1 MDNTAAAIQA
11 QEQIA
16 ERVKDDPRA
25 KARYEDF
32 SIWSDVLGF
41 LPDNVKGFIKY
52 NLGLGKELSELDLN
66 EKTLNYL
73 DYLAF
78 GGGAADPNRIEYEDY
93 GPDFYSKISR
103 DPISLIIWGN
113 KNLEG
118 DQWDRDITREKI
130 LANPEQYSIYVPALK
145 RSLTVK
151 EAMEMYPGAFD
162 PKGLGI
168 GAFTDPATITG
179 TFLGGADIVRDK
191 NGNVII
197 QDRYDFNELELPPEK
212 VEQQIKQYRE
222 TPLGEKP
229 FYEATRRF
237 PAFNPFGQPY
247 DININLGTE
256 EDYIKRQGLTY
267 GGKPLMKLKY

>member
-11 QEQIA
+11 QELAAQA
-16 ERVKDDPRA
+16 VKDDPRA

-52 NLGLGKELSELDLN
+52 NLGLGKDLSELDLN

-78 GGGAADPNRIEYEDY
+78 GGGAQDPDRITYEDY
-93 GPDFYSKISR
+93 GPEFYSKISR

-130 LANPEQYSIYVPALK
+130 LANPEQYTYWDS
-145 RSLTVK
+145 SLNRYTTIK
-151 EAMEMYPGAFD
+151 EAMEMYPGSFD
-162 PKGLGI
+162 TKGLGI

-179 TFLGGADIVRDK
+179 TFLGGADIVRDE

-197 QDRYDFNELELPPEK
+197 QDRYDFNELEQTPER
-212 VEQQIKQYRE
+212 VEGVRKQYRE
-222 TPLGEKP
+222 APLGEKP

-247 DININLGTE
+247 NINVNLGTE

>member
-1 MDNTAAAIQA
+1 MDNLGAIAAQVEELA
-11 QEQIA
+11 A
-16 ERVKDDPRA
+16 EAAKDPRA

-32 SIWSDVLGF
+32 SVWSDILGF

-52 NLGLGKELSELDLN
+52 NLGLGKDLSELDLN

-93 GPDFYSKISR
+93 GPEFYSKISR
-103 DPISLIIWGN
+103 DPINLIIN
-113 KNLEG
+113 
-118 DQWDRDITREKI
+118 DQKKRFNRDVTREDI
-130 LANPEQYSIYVPALK
+130 LANPEQYTYYDSTLK
-145 RSLTVK
+145 RQATIK

-179 TFLGGADIVRDK
+179 TFLGGADIVRDE

-197 QDRYDFNELELPPEK
+197 QDRYDFNELEDTPEK
-212 VEQQIKQYRE
+212 VEGVRKQFRK

-237 PAFNPFGQPY
+237 PAFNPLGQPY
-247 DININLGTE
+247 DINVNLGTE